1 MMKKFFSM
9 MTIAAACMVL
19 FSCDETDD
27 AQQFTLSANSLLSG
41 ATDSC
46 YLSTDK
52 TNLEGYY
59 YRDDISLPPFEM
71 SHSFSDYG
79 FGYGFTY
86 CNLKNDSTPGYM
98 NVSAYT
104 AKGKYG
110 DSYFTV
116 CSGGEAYGIPTE
128 ISFTGNK
135 SYNAKGM
142 FVTNSTYA
150 YLALK
155 NHDDGHGEYAFV
167 KQWTSDD
174 WFLLTITGIGE
185 ANDTT
190 GVVTFKLADGLNIVN
205 DWEYVDL
212 TKLGRVSKITFSLS
226 STDNGQFG
234 MNTPSYF
241 AMDALTVT
249 E

>member
-1 MMKKFFSM
+1 M
-9 MTIAAACMVL
+9 MTIAFACMVL

-27 AQQFTLSANSLLSG
+27 PQQFTLSANSLL
-41 ATDSC
+41 TEDVDSC
-46 YLSTDK
+46 FLSTDK
-52 TNLEGYY
+52 TNLVGYY
-59 YRDDISLPPFEM
+59 YRDDISLPPFEF

-86 CNLKNDSTPGYM
+86 CNLKNDSTPGYL
-98 NVSAYT
+98 NLSAST

-110 DSYFTV
+110 SSYFTV
-116 CSGGEAYGIPTE
+116 SSGGAEYGIPTE

-135 SYNAKGM
+135 SYNAKGI

-150 YLALK
+150 YIALK
-155 NHDDGHGEYAFV
+155 NRDDGHGQSPIV
-167 KQWTSDD
+167 KQWTAND
-174 WFLLTITGIGE
+174 WFLLTIIGIGA

-190 GVVTFKLADGLNIVN
+190 GVVTFKLADGLNIVK